1 MEEYIFEEKQYDKLI
16 QYLKDSLEKLDLS
29 KIADRKLKDDILSVL
44 KPLTGVLNCQYDA
57 EEGIFAVMLS
67 PTQIK
72 KLVDCMISL
81 AK

>member
-29 KIADRKLKDDILSVL
+29 KISDRKLKEDILSVL
-44 KPLTGVLNCQYDA
+44 KPLTGVLNCQYDED
-57 EEGIFAVMLS
+57 EEIFAVMLS

-81 AK
+81 A

>member
-16 QYLKDSLEKLDLS
+16 RHLEDGLKKLDLS
-29 KIADRKLKDDILSVL
+29 KVSDRKLKEDILSVL

-67 PTQIK
+67 PAQIK